1 MKHNNFYD
9 HMMNHF
15 GCIAKLHDPSKMA
28 HTVYFY
34 TKQYPEKLN
43 ANGTWTKA
51 FGELKV
57 LFISTYRW
65 NLRDINKFFEEF
77 SILIKYIPKSV

>member
-1 MKHNNFYD
+1 MKTNNFYD
-9 HMMNHF
+9 NMMNHF
-15 GCIAKLHDPSKMA
+15 GLVAKLHNPSKMA

-34 TKQYPEKLN
+34 TKQYPEELN
-43 ANGTWTKA
+43 ENGTWAKA
-51 FGELKV
+51 YEELKV

-65 NLRDINKFFEEF
+65 KLREINQFFEEF